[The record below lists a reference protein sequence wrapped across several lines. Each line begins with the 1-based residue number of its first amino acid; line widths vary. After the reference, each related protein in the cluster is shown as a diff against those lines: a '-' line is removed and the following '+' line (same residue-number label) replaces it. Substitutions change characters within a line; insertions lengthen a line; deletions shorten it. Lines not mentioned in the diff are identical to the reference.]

1 MLQLVGMVDVQDLTK
16 SVLCGVSILQ
26 CYILVKTANVAKQR
40 TFFGSFCYMSAGQG
54 KSRAYISVQLWELQ
68 VQAWVPNPPLPTLF
82 YRLGYKPVLAGS
94 LVCRVK
100 CGVQVIVTQ
109 TQVSILLCKLARE
122 LDLGIRKEVFLKG
135 FSTKFGC
142 SSLVPAQWTSEVIV
156 FPIRSSSVW
165 SMNSLKRKI

>member
-1 MLQLVGMVDVQDLTK
+1 MVDVQDLTK

-26 CYILVKTANVAKQR
+26 CYTLVKTANIAKQR

-94 LVCRVK
+94 VVCRVK
-100 CGVQVIVTQ
+100 CGVHVIVTQ
-109 TQVSILLCKLARE
+109 TQVRILLCKLARE
-122 LDLGIRKEVFLKG
+122 LDPGIRKEVFLRG
-135 FSTKFGC
+135 FSTRFGC
-142 SSLVPAQWTSEVIV
+142 SSLVLVQ
-156 FPIRSSSVW
+156 
-165 SMNSLKRKI
+165 